1 MSNYHLSPRARS
13 DLREIWRHSVD
24 GWGTEQAKRYQ
35 YLLRQAIERIA
46 ADPRLGRS
54 CEDIRAGYRRY
65 SAQAHMVFFPIGA
78 NGIDIIRVLH
88 QSMDFPRHL

>member
-1 MSNYHLSPRARS
+1 M
-13 DLREIWRHSVD
+13 
-24 GWGTEQAKRYQ
+24 
-35 YLLRQAIERIA
+35 ERIA

-65 SAQAHMVFFPIGA
+65 SAQAHMVFFRIGE

>member
-1 MSNYHLSPRARS
+1 MSNYHLSPRARI

-24 GWGTEQAKRYQ
+24 RWGTEQAKRYQ
-35 YLLRQAIERIA
+35 LLLRQAIERIA

-54 CEDIRAGYRRY
+54 CENIRPGYRRY
-65 SAQAHMVFFPIGA
+65 SAQAHMVFFRIGE